1 MEVIIGNSDI
11 EVSSLVAR
19 HVCQLVHSKPS
30 AILGLATGKS
40 PVRTYHEII
49 RMAFQNSISFAGV
62 RVFMLDEFLG
72 IQDDHPS
79 RFRNILRE
87 FTDDLGIDESNIFTL
102 PNNWPAGDEPDL
114 DLNRECQEYEDAI
127 RNKGGIDLQLLGIG
141 QQGHIGFNEP
151 MSSLASRTRVKTLTE
166 STRRANAELFGA
178 VKVSGDDLGSLG
190 VTLSGGFDSVPTH
203 VVTQGVGTILDSRHV
218 ILIATGEAKAAVV
231 AKAVEGPLTSFVPA
245 SALQMHPHAT
255 VVVDEAAARDL
266 VMADYYREV
275 QHTKKYIQREIT

>member
-1 MEVIIGNSDI
+1 MEVIICNSDK

-30 AILGLATGKS
+30 VVVGLATGKS
-40 PVRTYHEII
+40 PVRTYYEII
-49 RMAFQNSISFAGV
+49 RMASQESISFASV
-62 RVFMLDEFLG
+62 HVFMLDEYLG

-79 RFRNILRE
+79 RCRNVLRE
-87 FTDDLGIDESNIFTL
+87 FTDDLGIEEGNIVAL
-102 PNNWPAGDEPDL
+102 PNSWPAGNEPDS
-114 DLNRECQEYEDAI
+114 DLNRQCQEYEDSI
-127 RNKGGIDLQLLGIG
+127 RGKGGIDLQLLGIG
-141 QQGHIGFNEP
+141 QQGHIAFNEP

-166 STRRANAELFGA
+166 NTRRANAESFGA
-178 VKVSGDDLGSLG
+178 IKISGDDLASLG

-231 AKAVEGPLTSFVPA
+231 AKAVEGPLTSFLPA

-255 VVVDEAAARDL
+255 VVVDEAAATDL

-275 QHTKKYIQREIT
+275 QHAKKYIQRPIT